1 MYEDVEHMTK
11 LITSKTQDRVTTLS
25 IDRPDKGNRI
35 TNEMAAALG
44 EDIDEAGR
52 TGSKLIVLR
61 GSGDVF
67 CLGRDMQP
75 DGEQGAATDIR
86 ANNTEPAL
94 RLFAKFQACPATI
107 VGVVQ
112 GKAIGMGCAIAALS
126 DITVSAENAKYQ
138 IPEMGRDLPPTIV
151 MWALADRMPRKAIAY
166 MVYSRDPIDA
176 ATALSFGLISRIVPE
191 KDLETEVHLLIS
203 KLSKNSLVALNAVKT
218 YMRSAPQMDR
228 QGASDYSSNLLSNV
242 LASR

>member
-44 EDIDEAGR
+44 EAIDEAGR

-61 GSGDVF
+61 GTGDVF

-75 DGEQGAATDIR
+75 DGEQGVATDIR

-112 GKAIGMGCAIAALS
+112 GLS
-126 DITVSAENAKYQ
+126 
-138 IPEMGRDLPPTIV
+138 
-151 MWALADRMPRKAIAY
+151 
-166 MVYSRDPIDA
+166 
-176 ATALSFGLISRIVPE
+176 LIHI
-191 KDLETEVHLLIS
+191 
-203 KLSKNSLVALNAVKT
+203 
-218 YMRSAPQMDR
+218 
-228 QGASDYSSNLLSNV
+228 
-242 LASR
+242 

>member
-44 EDIDEAGR
+44 EAIDEAGR

-61 GSGDVF
+61 GTGDVF

-75 DGEQGAATDIR
+75 DGEQGVATDIR

-107 VGVVQ
+107 GGVVQ
-112 GKAIGMGCAIAALS
+112 GKAIGMGA
-126 DITVSAENAKYQ
+126 Q
-138 IPEMGRDLPPTIV
+138 LPPLATSRSLRKTQNIRYQK
-151 MWALADRMPRKAIAY
+151 WAAI
-166 MVYSRDPIDA
+166 
-176 ATALSFGLISRIVPE
+176 F
-191 KDLETEVHLLIS
+191 
-203 KLSKNSLVALNAVKT
+203 
-218 YMRSAPQMDR
+218 R
-228 QGASDYSSNLLSNV
+228 QPS
-242 LASR
+242 